1 MRESWVR
8 LAVESTVRPTKVVV
22 VGRVARMLLQAAA
35 RLMKKN
41 EGSGLWNA
49 QESQKVDKKGQ
60 DSGEARGQAAVKKE

>member
-1 MRESWVR
+1 MR
-8 LAVESTVRPTKVVV
+8 LAGGSTVRPTKVGV

-49 QESQKVDKKGQ
+49 QES
-60 DSGEARGQAAVKKE
+60 

>member
-1 MRESWVR
+1 MR

-49 QESQKVDKKGQ
+49 QESQKGDKKGQ

>member
-1 MRESWVR
+1 MR
-8 LAVESTVRPTKVVV
+8 LAVGSTVRPTKVVV

-49 QESQKVDKKGQ
+49 QESQKGDKKGQ